1 MKQTFLLLVG
11 FLCSLSLCAQDDRD
25 NPSLRSALQTAGIPA
40 HYAFA
45 NDLDLRISS
54 GAAVDTP
61 LGRVFAYYAI
71 PRNAESLSKTF
82 YLFRKL
88 KSGWIGGKMQWPEAS
103 ENGSFECEGGGI
115 SVSAEGSY
123 LILHG
128 HVTPSAG
135 CLLVL
140 NSQLKPLRSFYGI
153 GAHFVGGRNLLITG
167 SNVHFAPTHPLKL
180 WILDAES
187 GDKVS
192 VYPLANESAG
202 RRQFRAQLGKLQETC
217 EEDASTQS
225 GCRQRWL
232 DADLNFDGAILS
244 EDNVGFFVAPKLGAF
259 LVEVKVEDYAER
271 QFYYAEATQQS
282 KPNQQSVCTTGS
294 HWRLTN
300 NGECE
305 DSRSDA
311 GKIGALWKTPNFFVV
326 YKNLAGRIPNKWQA
340 KAIDREEFVA
350 RFGALATERAPD
362 AAMLD
367 ALWNTLLVPDKN

>member
-1 MKQTFLLLVG
+1 
-11 FLCSLSLCAQDDRD
+11 
-25 NPSLRSALQTAGIPA
+25 
-40 HYAFA
+40 
-45 NDLDLRISS
+45 
-54 GAAVDTP
+54 
-61 LGRVFAYYAI
+61 
-71 PRNAESLSKTF
+71 
-82 YLFRKL
+82 
-88 KSGWIGGKMQWPEAS
+88 MQWPEAS

-259 LVEVKVEDYAER
+259 LVEVKVEDYASLSSR
-271 QFYYAEATQQS
+271 WMAVI
-282 KPNQQSVCTTGS
+282 KPCLSVS
-294 HWRLTN
+294 
-300 NGECE
+300 
-305 DSRSDA
+305 
-311 GKIGALWKTPNFFVV
+311 P
-326 YKNLAGRIPNKWQA
+326 
-340 KAIDREEFVA
+340 
-350 RFGALATERAPD
+350 TERPEAHHLRD
-362 AAMLD
+362 QVAQIAAS
-367 ALWNTLLVPDKN
+367 NT

>member
-11 FLCSLSLCAQDDRD
+11 LLWWLSLCAQHDRD
-25 NPSLRSALQTAGIPA
+25 NLSLRAALQTEGIPA
-40 HYAFA
+40 HYAFE

-54 GAAVDTP
+54 GTVVDTP
-61 LGRVFAYYAI
+61 LGRIFAYYAN

-88 KSGWIGGKMQWPEAS
+88 KSGWIGGKMQWPEPS
-103 ENGSFECEGGGI
+103 ENGSFECEGGSI
-115 SVSAEGSY
+115 SVSAQGSY
-123 LILHG
+123 LIVDG
-128 HVTPSAG
+128 HLTPSAG

-140 NSQLKPLRSFYGI
+140 NAQLKPLRSFYGI
-153 GAHFVGGRNLLITG
+153 SARFVGSRSLLITG

-180 WILDAES
+180 WILDAEN
-187 GDKVS
+187 GNKEL

-202 RRQFRAQLGKLQETC
+202 RSQFRAQLGKLQEKC
-217 EEDASTQS
+217 EEDASTQP

-244 EDNVGFFVAPKLGAF
+244 EDNVGFFVAPELGAF

-271 QFYYAEATQQS
+271 QFYYAEATQKT
-282 KPNQQSVCTTGS
+282 KPNPRSVCTTGS
-294 HWRLTN
+294 HWLLTN
-300 NGECE
+300 NGECD

-311 GKIGALWKTPNFFVV
+311 GKIDALWKTPNFFVI
-326 YKNLAGRIPNKWQA
+326 YRIVPERAAQAPNKWQS

-350 RFGALATERAPD
+350 RFGVLATARAPD

-367 ALWNTLLVPDKN
+367 ALWKVRL